1 MSQQSEES
9 SYIPKQVHCREFNK
23 DNPEPAVEQ
32 PAKVDL
38 SKAEHQ
44 QSLGGQEGESEP
56 AQQKVRSRTMNSQTE
71 CSSYDTEE
79 IYIISYIER
88 IGEESVLRVALQ
100 TRMYTVYTVVRKLK
114 K

>member
-23 DNPEPAVEQ
+23 DNPKPAVEQ

-56 AQQKVRSRTMNSQTE
+56 AQQKVRSRTIPKETMNSQTE

-79 IYIISYIER
+79 IYFISYID
-88 IGEESVLRVALQ
+88 
-100 TRMYTVYTVVRKLK
+100 
-114 K
+114 